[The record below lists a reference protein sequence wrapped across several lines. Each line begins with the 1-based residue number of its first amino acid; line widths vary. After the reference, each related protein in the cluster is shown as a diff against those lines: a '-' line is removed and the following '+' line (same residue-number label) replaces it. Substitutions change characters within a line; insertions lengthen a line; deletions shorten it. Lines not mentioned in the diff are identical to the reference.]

1 MLLHMPD
8 VLDGEDLAR
17 LTGWLNGVEWIDGQ
31 RIAAW
36 QEKPVKHNEDAPR
49 DAERHDEMRDLVR
62 AALMRSSAFVTA
74 ARPKRFMGPGFI
86 RYAEGRFFGNHI
98 DDPIMGGVR
107 TDLSVTVFLTPP
119 ESYEGGDMV
128 IETASG
134 EERVR
139 LPAGHAVVYP
149 STSLH
154 RVEPVTRGS
163 RLVAAAWVR
172 SLIRDAGQRE
182 MLMDLDEARQSLF
195 RKHGAGREQDLLAKT
210 LANLMRQ
217 WAED

>member
-1 MLLHMPD
+1 MLLQIPD
-8 VLDGEDLAR
+8 VLDAETLAR
-17 LTGWLNGVEWIDGQ
+17 LTTWLEGVDWIDGQ

-36 QEKPVKHNEDAPR
+36 QEKAVKHNEDAPPDDPR
-49 DAERHDEMRDLVR
+49 VIEMRDLVR

-74 ARPKRFMGPGFI
+74 ARPKRFVGPGFI
-86 RYAEGRFFGNHI
+86 RYAEGRFFGDHV

-107 TDLSVTVFLTPP
+107 TDLSVTVFLTPA

-139 LPAGHAVVYP
+139 LPAGHAVLYP

-172 SLIRDAGQRE
+172 SFIRDAGQRE
-182 MLMDLDEARQSLF
+182 ILLDLDLARQSLF
-195 RKHGAGREQDLLAKT
+195 RKHGPSRELDLVAKAM
-210 LANLMRQ
+210 ANLIRR

>member
-1 MLLHMPD
+1 MLHIPD
-8 VLDGEDLAR
+8 VLNHELVGTIRD
-17 LTGWLNGVEWIDGQ
+17 WLNQTNWIDGQ

-36 QEKPVKHNEDAPR
+36 QEKSVKHNEDAPPDDPR
-49 DAERHDEMRDLVR
+49 VIEMRDLVR

-74 ARPKRFMGPGFI
+74 ARPKAFIGPGFI
-86 RYAEGRFFGNHI
+86 RYAEGKFFGNHV
-98 DDPIMGGVR
+98 DDPIMGGIR

-119 ESYEGGDMV
+119 ESYEGGNMV

-134 EERVR
+134 EESVR

-154 RVEPVTRGS
+154 RVEPVTAGS

-172 SLIRDAGQRE
+172 SFIRDAGQRE
-182 MLMDLDEARQSLF
+182 ILLDLDVARQSLF
-195 RKHGAGREQDLLAKT
+195 RKHGPGRELDLVAKAM
-210 LANLMRQ
+210 ANLIRQ